1 MARRRTLPVT
11 DTPGGLFLAW
21 LAAFMIYVAVLCVSA
36 LLVLHDAA
44 GAWRRDLTATVTI
57 QLAASGDAE
66 VDERRV
72 AAALAVARSIS
83 GVGRAEAMAE
93 NDVLDLMAPWLSSR
107 AVAADLPLPRLI
119 DVQAAPGRE
128 IDTAH
133 LVERLRIAVPEAAVD
148 DHGLWLKR
156 LVSLFYA
163 AEMIAAFVVLLIVSV
178 TIGAVLAA
186 TRSGLAVQTETIAV
200 LHLMGA
206 HDDYIARQF
215 ARRAGLRTLT
225 GGVLGLAL
233 AIASVLAIAA
243 LAARLSDG
251 ATVGF
256 AWEAWHWAALGALPL
271 IMAGV
276 AHLTA
281 WLTVLQSL
289 KRSL

>member
-11 DTPGGLFLAW
+11 DTPGGLFLSW

-66 VDERRV
+66 ADEQRV
-72 AAALAVARSIS
+72 AAALEIARSTP
-83 GVGRAEAMAE
+83 GVGHAAAMAE
-93 NDVLDLMAPWLSSR
+93 DDVLDLVAPWLSSR

-119 DVQAAPGRE
+119 DVKAASGHE
-128 IDTAH
+128 IDTAQ
-133 LVERLRIAVPEAAVD
+133 LAERLRIKVPEAAVD

-163 AEMIAAFVVLLIVSV
+163 AEVLAAFVVLLIVSV
-178 TIGAVLAA
+178 TVSAVVVA
-186 TRSGLAVQTETIAV
+186 TRSGLAVQVDTIEV

-206 HDDYIARQF
+206 HDDFIARQF

-225 GGVLGLAL
+225 GAVLGLLPAV
-233 AIASVLAIAA
+233 ASVLGIAA

-251 ATVGF
+251 APIGF
-256 AWEAWHWAALGALPL
+256 TWEAWHWAVLAALPL
-271 IMAGV
+271 IMAAV